1 MLRDLVE
8 NKKLRARVLERAE
21 EFKLNN
27 RAGEEVWFRELILC
41 ILTSNSSFISAYK
54 ALNYIFDDLLHL
66 DQEQI
71 SKRLREAGY
80 RFYNLKSK
88 YIYKAKQWY
97 GQLKDKIKKIADES
111 QDEAREYIVENIY
124 GLGLKEASHFLRNVG
139 YFDLAI
145 IDRHILR
152 FLNQIGSGNLKLK
165 NKKDYYLGESI
176 LKSIASNL
184 NVQVGLL
191 DLFIFF
197 KQTNTIV
204 K

>member
-1 MLRDLVE
+1 MLRNLVE

-27 RAGEEVWFRELILC
+27 RAGESVWFRELILC
-41 ILTSNSSFISAYK
+41 ILTSNSSFILAYK
-54 ALNYIFDDLLHL
+54 ALNYILDDLLNL

-71 SKRLREAGY
+71 TKRLREAGY
-80 RFYNLKSK
+80 RFYNLKAK
-88 YIYKAKQWY
+88 YIFQAKQMY
-97 GQLKDKIKKIADES
+97 GVLTTKIKKIADES
-111 QDEAREYIVENIY
+111 QEEAREYLVENVY
-124 GLGLKEASHFLRNVG
+124 GLGFKEASHFLRNVG

-152 FLNQIGSGNLKLK
+152 FLNEIGINNLKLK
-165 NKKDYYLGESI
+165 NKKEYYLGESI
-176 LKSIASNL
+176 LKSIAASL
-184 NVQVGLL
+184 DIKVGLL
-191 DLFIFF
+191 DLFLFF

>member
-1 MLRDLVE
+1 VE

-27 RAGEEVWFRELILC
+27 RAGEGVWFRELILC

-54 ALNYIFDDLLHL
+54 ALNYIFDDVLYL

-97 GQLKDKIKKIADES
+97 GNLSVKIKKMANES
-111 QDEAREYIVENIY
+111 QEEAREYIIENIY

-145 IDRHILR
+145 IDRHLLR
-152 FLNQIGSGNLKLK
+152 FLNQIGTSNLKLK
-165 NKKDYYLGESI
+165 SNKDYYLGESI

-184 NVQVGLL
+184 NIQVGLL